1 MQEFGPMR
9 SSGFIVLPN
18 HTCPPTINV
27 LILHP
32 LIGITMLVQGGWGY
46 NSLSYT
52 SLEVVGSQH
61 WNGDMGV
68 ERKEVVDMTGILRH
82 FGTSPHF
89 V

>member
-1 MQEFGPMR
+1 
-9 SSGFIVLPN
+9 
-18 HTCPPTINV
+18 
-27 LILHP
+27 
-32 LIGITMLVQGGWGY
+32 MLVQGGWGY